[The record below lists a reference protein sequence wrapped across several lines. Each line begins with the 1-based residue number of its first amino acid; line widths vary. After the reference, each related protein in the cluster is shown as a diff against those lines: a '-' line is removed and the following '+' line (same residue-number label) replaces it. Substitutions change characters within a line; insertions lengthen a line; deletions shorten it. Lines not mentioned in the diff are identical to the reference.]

1 MAMTIRFWGV
11 RGSIPSPG
19 PSTAKYGGNTPCV
32 SVEMGND
39 RILVLDAGTG
49 IRDLGKH
56 LLSDPSA
63 PKLIYVLLT
72 HEHWDH
78 IQGFPFFAPIYQKDR
93 KVVIFPVQRGKNLF
107 CSLLDQM
114 DGAHFPVTYDQLP
127 SVHECTQSDPATYLK
142 EQGVEMSRKQT
153 NHPGK
158 CFGYRITHGGRS
170 IVFMPDNELNPPA
183 NRLATLE
190 EFADFCRGA
199 DLLIHDSQFLPTDMP
214 HKRGWGHS
222 LVSETC
228 QLAAAAQVKHLILYH
243 HDPDRTDAQLDA
255 IEAESR
261 RWFADHAPKTRVT
274 AGREG
279 MVIEL

>member
-32 SVEMGND
+32 SVEMGD
-39 RILVLDAGTG
+39 GRILVLDSGTG

-56 LLSDPSA
+56 LMTDPAA
-63 PKLIYVLLT
+63 PQSIFVLLT

-78 IQGFPFFAPIYQKDR
+78 IQGFPFFSPIYEKDR
-93 KVVIFPVQRGKNLF
+93 KVVIFPVERGMNLF

-114 DGAHFPVTYDQLP
+114 DGAHFPVTYEQLP
-127 SVHECTQSDPATYLK
+127 SVHECTHSDAVTYLT
-142 EQGVEMSRKQT
+142 QHGVDISRQRT

-158 CFGYRITHGGRS
+158 CFGYRITRDGRS

-183 NRLATLE
+183 NRQATIDQL
-190 EFADFCRGA
+190 ADFCRDA
-199 DLLIHDSQFLPTDMP
+199 DLLIHDSQFVPSDMP

-228 QLAAAAQVKHLILYH
+228 ELAAAANVRQLVLFH

-255 IEAESR
+255 IERESR
-261 RWFADHAPKTRVT
+261 NWFAEHAPKTRVT
-274 AGREG
+274 AAREG
-279 MVIEL
+279 MIVEL